1 MDSDDSDVPV
11 PKVKRRRLQNSCD
24 NCRRRKIRCDSAEQ
38 PGNRCTNCKQAYL
51 ECINSRPK
59 KGEKEPSPSS
69 TPGAESVKTPQEHV
83 ATILSTTTVYVPSH
97 DTNVNH
103 EILVQ
108 VAHYA
113 RDLEEEVADLRAQL
127 TQLSVGES
135 SLLQTS
141 DFTPSPASSA
151 SSPASGVSGS
161 GDIDEQPLIRA
172 FSRGMI
178 LSGSERPDR
187 FYGLS
192 SGVQFIKAAM
202 SHLHGDPSH
211 VAGVQRPEFWTMR
224 TWDKY
229 TLPAPRLIFPPDDLL
244 DALIK
249 IYFARVNP
257 LFGVLHYPS
266 FQQSIVDGLHLR
278 NREFGALVLVVCA
291 LGSRSSDDPRV
302 FVEGSESEHSA
313 GWKWYSQVRP
323 LRAPVTLGTSLPQL
337 QLICLSVIFVA
348 GMTIPEDGWLLAGL
362 GVRMAQCAG
371 AHHRGGYQK
380 LDPLSSE
387 LYRRVFWILFAEDT
401 IMSSFN
407 GRPAIVKPTDYDVP
421 LPTDLDEESWGIP
434 NAVQPEGKLSQAV
447 YLPVYLKLILI
458 VQRIQRAVYPVNGQ
472 LNLQDVIVDLDSEL
486 NKWVDDIPEHL
497 KWNPHQENQI
507 FLDQSAALYATY
519 YHAQILIHR
528 ALIPAPGKEPILSF
542 PSLAICAN
550 AARSCGHVLDVQARR
565 GRGLLHFPSIMTAL
579 FDSAAALLIHVWAL
593 LGGRKSRTEDDFTRA
608 TADAQNCMRVLRLY
622 EKRWRSAGRDCD
634 IIMAMLNIGRQSLKR
649 RREAELEQA
658 KNRVEIADESF
669 ERSMS
674 VPTPQQQKLPSLS
687 LDSDSQLFALPLL
700 TEELGRLPIY
710 DSFNYEPTLQGKELS
725 YSSPDLLDP
734 EVLFGAELALDS
746 MFASHVQPQVSD
758 MRSSTNTG
766 MQIDTT
772 PFDIPAGNTNW
783 EAWTAYLAGLDN
795 MDQRTS

>member
-1 MDSDDSDVPV
+1 MRQLSEKKKATVP
-11 PKVKRRRLQNSCD
+11 
-24 NCRRRKIRCDSAEQ
+24 
-38 PGNRCTNCKQAYL
+38 
-51 ECINSRPK
+51 NSREIVYKLQASLSRMHKFP
-59 KGEKEPSPSS
+59 
-69 TPGAESVKTPQEHV
+69 AE
-83 ATILSTTTVYVPSH
+83 ATSTTKFLYKSPTMLA
-97 DTNVNH
+97 TF
-103 EILVQ
+103 
-108 VAHYA
+108 
-113 RDLEEEVADLRAQL
+113 EEEVADLRAQL
-127 TQLSVGES
+127 TQLSAGES
-135 SLLQTS
+135 PSLLQTS
-141 DFTPSPASSA
+141 DFTPSPPSST
-151 SSPASGVSGS
+151 SSPPASGASGS
-161 GDIDEQPLIRA
+161 VDVDEQPLIRA

-224 TWDKY
+224 TK
-229 TLPAPRLIFPPDDLL
+229 
-244 DALIK
+244 
-249 IYFARVNP
+249 
-257 LFGVLHYPS
+257 
-266 FQQSIVDGLHLR
+266 
-278 NREFGALVLVVCA
+278 FGALVLVVCA
-291 LGSRSSDDPRV
+291 LGSRNSDDPRV

-421 LPTDLDEESWGIP
+421 LPTDLDEELWGAYLMRYSQRGNCP
-434 NAVQPEGKLSQAV
+434 RPSTLS
-447 YLPVYLKLILI
+447 VYLKLILI

-472 LNLQDVIVDLDSEL
+472 LNLQDVIVEL
-486 NKWVDDIPEHL
+486 EVDDIPEHL
-497 KWNPHQENQI
+497 KWNPHQENQ
-507 FLDQSAALYATY
+507 
-519 YHAQILIHR
+519 
-528 ALIPAPGKEPILSF
+528 F
-542 PSLAICAN
+542 PSLAILRKCGKILWTCPGCAK
-550 AARSCGHVLDVQARR
+550 R
-565 GRGLLHFPSIMTAL
+565 GGVADYRAVRFRC
-579 FDSAAALLIHVWAL
+579 ALLIHVWAL

-658 KNRVEIADESF
+658 RNRVEIADEPF

-674 VPTPQQQKLPSLS
+674 VSTPQQQKLPSLS
-687 LDSDSQLFALPLL
+687 LDSDSQLFSLPLL

-710 DSFNYEPTLQGKELS
+710 DSFNYEPTLQGKELP
-725 YSSPDLLDP
+725 YTSPDLLDP
-734 EVLFGAELALDS
+734 ELLFGAELALDS

-758 MRSSTNTG
+758 MRSSAN
-766 MQIDTT
+766 MQVDTT